1 MENIIHIKINNR
13 IKIMILLK
21 IINYNL
27 KKKNRLARVS
37 HSMSRIYDS
46 AKYIRIDI
54 KILCNEPLSGHD
66 ITYDQPL
73 DTNIDCEKY
82 H

>member
-1 MENIIHIKINNR
+1 
-13 IKIMILLK
+13 MILLK

-54 KILCNEPLSGHD
+54 KILLEA
-66 ITYDQPL
+66 Q
-73 DTNIDCEKY
+73 Y
-82 H
+82 HFYYHTLQMQHGILHNR